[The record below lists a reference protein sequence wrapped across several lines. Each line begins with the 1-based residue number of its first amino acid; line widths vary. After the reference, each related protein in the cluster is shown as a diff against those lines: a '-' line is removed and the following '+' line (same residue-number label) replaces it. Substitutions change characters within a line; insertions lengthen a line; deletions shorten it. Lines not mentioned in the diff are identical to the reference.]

1 MGYFEFST
9 DEEVRLRQQEA
20 LRKLRRDTEEQQEAS
35 VGLRA
40 RRQQQLQARL
50 AAARRRKRERLGL
63 PPDSPEPPRK
73 LSAAHI
79 IYRVKW
85 ATIDMFKG
93 ILPSSSQ
100 LKVQIQIFENW
111 LPFQILQPT

>member
-1 MGYFEFST
+1 MVKSALFLSTPSRLHPSCLISENRTHGVGYFEFST
-9 DEEVRLRQQEA
+9 DEEERLRQQEA
-20 LRKLRRDTEEQQEAS
+20 LKKLRKETEEQQQAS

-73 LSAAHI
+73 RFTNHQL
-79 IYRVKW
+79 YR
-85 ATIDMFKG
+85 
-93 ILPSSSQ
+93 
-100 LKVQIQIFENW
+100 
-111 LPFQILQPT
+111 